1 MKPTCLANR
10 RFFPSLIAASF
21 GAALMTGGAF
31 AATQTYDAANASNVW
46 DTITTNW
53 DASAATWTN
62 GNNATFSG
70 TGESVAVNGAVS
82 VANLTFSTAGFSI
95 ASGTGSFS
103 LAAGTNTVTTT
114 TGTSVISALIGGTG
128 GISKAGTGR
137 LDLTNVGNTFSGGL
151 TTTAGDTYI
160 AGAGTGTAG
169 SPTAGPVGTGTL
181 TLAGGRLVHTA
192 ETTIY
197 NNITAQASTSTT
209 LFETSTAN
217 FLNLYGNISGSGS
230 ITLDANANVGGTK
243 LWGDNSGFSGTLTV
257 GGSGSGRHKF
267 ASATAGSTSAKWV
280 LNGTT
285 DSGSMAFG
293 TGTIHFGEL
302 TGTATQIR
310 NNSSGTATVSIGALN
325 TSTTWGGR
333 FSNVGTLALTKVGTG
348 TLTVTGNN
356 DYTGPTAV
364 NNGTLYISTGTVQNT
379 DITVNNSATLQ
390 LGTSRT
396 IKSLAI
402 PGAGTAKIG
411 GSGTISNNTSLTGA
425 GSTIDL
431 VNTTVDTFNIN
442 GATGLTLGGATA
454 TDTAVLKLDVGAT
467 ADKLAVAN
475 GLIVDA
481 GGASI
486 QINNLGISAGQNY
499 PLITFGSGSGA
510 GFTTGN
516 GTTVGALK
524 LANPSLSFGV
534 TGSLEVTANGVNLV
548 TTGATP
554 PAAAYWSGSI
564 GSAWNSTTGSNAN
577 FTTTAAG
584 GSFLNV
590 LPGAN
595 TQVFFS
601 NNSASNLTNTLGEN
615 FSILGLTYRGTSGAV
630 STSGANT
637 LNIGTGGII
646 VESGN
651 NGATLAVSSL
661 TLGGDQTW
669 ENNSAN
675 PLIVSAG
682 TISGTSNWLTL
693 QGSGSIQLGGTSLS
707 VLGLDILTNLDL
719 KGTSISASISNS
731 TGNIANTGAAN
742 ATINAN
748 ITSDAELSGVI
759 SDNGTGS
766 AITLNKSGS
775 SVLTLSG
782 TNTYSG
788 GTNVANGTLKA
799 GNNSAFG
806 TGSVNITAA
815 TGILDLNG
823 RTISN
828 AINNNGATG
837 CVITNSSATTAT
849 VSSGMNAA
857 GAAGYVIS
865 DFTFNGTGD
874 IRWDGALNRTLTTG
888 TITKSGTN
896 TLILN
901 NDNVTS
907 VITGMNLVINGGTVA
922 LGKTVTS
929 FTNLTLNS
937 GTLKMDPLYQVGTT
951 FGIWQGSF
959 GNEIVMNGG
968 VWDLNDTGGINNRI
982 KRVSGTGGTITNS
995 GTGDSLL
1002 VLAARDVNVVPTVTW
1017 GGNIQDGGSGGKV
1030 AVTIQDGG
1038 SINQVMIF
1046 SGTHTY
1052 SGVTNI
1058 LRNTM
1063 RAGTAGV
1070 FSPNSEFI
1078 LSNNT
1083 ESTLDLNGFNN
1094 TIGALSGANAASKVL
1109 LGSGTLTVGGLG
1121 YSGTFNGI
1129 ISGTGGITKTGS
1141 GNLNLT
1147 GANTYTGDTTVNAG
1161 ILGVDGAAIPDT
1173 NKLIINSGA
1182 AVDVTGNET
1191 VSTLEIEGSPMPDG
1205 TYGATGSGAANID
1218 DDHFTGSGILTVGA
1232 GYSSWATTHAGG
1244 QTANLDYDLDGV
1256 SNGVEYFM
1264 NAPAGFTA
1272 NPGIVS
1278 GSVTWNNGGNIP
1290 SSAYGTQFVVQTS
1303 SNLTT
1308 WTPVGISDPNLNNAT
1323 GSVSYTLPTGA
1334 GKLFV
1339 RLVVTPN

>member
-21 GAALMTGGAF
+21 GAVLISGT
-31 AATQTYDAANASNVW
+31 
-46 DTITTNW
+46 
-53 DASAATWTN
+53 ASATSTW
-62 GNNATFSG
+62 
-70 TGESVAVNGAVS
+70 
-82 VANLTFSTAGFSI
+82 
-95 ASGTGSFS
+95 
-103 LAAGTNTVTTT
+103 
-114 TGTSVISALIGGTG
+114 
-128 GISKAGTGR
+128 
-137 LDLTNVGNTFSGGL
+137 VGNTNSDWN
-151 TTTAGDTYI
+151 T
-160 AGAGTGTAG
+160 GANWSAAVAPSTGETLVFGTAG
-169 SPTAGPVGTGTL
+169 SSGASLNNDITGLSIAGITFNSGGTAFTISGNQFTLTGGIVDNFVGTQTINSAIITSGTWSVSQVAGANTNLGGNL
-181 TLAGGRLVHTA
+181 TGNA
-192 ETTIY
+192 TI
-197 NNITAQASTSTT
+197 THAQSG
-209 LFETSTAN
+209 AN
-217 FLNLYGNISGSGS
+217 GA
-230 ITLDANANVGGTK
+230 ANS
-243 LWGDNSGFSGTLTV
+243 LSLSGDNSGFTGSFTQNNSSNLRTAFNNAN
-257 GGSGSGRHKF
+257 SGS
-267 ASATAGSTSAKWV
+267 ASANWTFNRNVNGGVA
-280 LNGTT
+280 LNGIA
-285 DSGSMAFG
+285 G
-293 TGTIHFGEL
+293 GTIHFGSL
-302 TGTATQIR
+302 SGGAFMRANTAGTT
-310 NNSSGTATVSIGALN
+310 TVSVGALN
-325 TSTTWGGR
+325 TSTTWTGQINDNG
-333 FSNVGTLALTKVGTG
+333 NNNIALTKVGSG
-348 TLTVTGNN
+348 TLTL
-356 DYTGPTAV
+356 TAANSYDGATTV
-364 NNGTLYISTGTVQNT
+364 NGGTLDVTTGTITNSAV
-379 DITVNNSATLQ
+379 TVNNMGAIKLAASK
-390 LGTSRT
+390 T
-396 IKSLAI
+396 IAGLTVAA
-402 PGAGTAKIG
+402 GGTAQFAG
-411 GSGTISNNTSLTGA
+411 GETITNNAALTGA
-425 GSTIDL
+425 AAKLDLLNGTID
-431 VNTTVDTFNIN
+431 TVNIN
-442 GATGLTLGGATA
+442 GTTGLTLGGATA

-467 ADKLAVAN
+467 ADKLAVN
-475 GLIVDA
+475 NVSGGLIVDA

-499 PLITFGSGSGA
+499 PLITFTNGSGA
-510 GFTTGN
+510 GFTTGT
-516 GTTVGALK
+516 GTTVGALT

-534 TGSLEVTANGVNLV
+534 SGELEVTATGVNLV

-564 GSAWNSTTGSNAN
+564 GSAWNSTSGSNAN

-584 GSFLNV
+584 GTFLNV

-615 FSILGLTYRGTSGAV
+615 FSILGLTYRSTSGAV
-630 STSGANT
+630 STSGTNT
-637 LNIGTGGII
+637 LNIGTGGITA
-646 VESGN
+646 EAGN
-651 NGATLAVSSL
+651 GGATLAVSSL

-669 ENNSAN
+669 ENKSAN

-682 TISGTSNWLTL
+682 TISGSSNWLTL

-719 KGTSISASISNS
+719 KGTSISAVLGNS
-731 TGNIANTGAAN
+731 TGNITNTGAAN

-748 ITSDAELSGVI
+748 TTSDAELSGII
-759 SDNGTGS
+759 SDNGSGA
-766 AITLNKSGS
+766 AITLTKTGG

-782 TNTYSG
+782 ANTYTG
-788 GTNVANGTLKA
+788 GSNVANGTLKA
-799 GNNSAFG
+799 GTNSAFG
-806 TGSVNITAA
+806 TGAVNITAGA
-815 TGILDLNG
+815 GILDLNG
-823 RTISN
+823 KSIAN

-837 CVITNSSATTAT
+837 SIITNSSATTAT

-888 TITKSGTN
+888 TLTKSGTN

-1038 SINQVMIF
+1038 STNQVMIF

-1063 RAGTAGV
+1063 RAGAAGV

-1109 LGSGTLTVGGLG
+1109 LGAGTLTVGGLG

-1264 NAPAGFTA
+1264 NSATGFTA
-1272 NPGIVS
+1272 NPSIVS
-1278 GSVTWNNGGNIP
+1278 GTVTWTNGGNIP

-1303 SNLTT
+1303 SNLTS
-1308 WTPVGISDPNLNNAT
+1308 WTDVLVGDPNLNNTA